1 VTENKALKRDVRRR
15 MAKTGERYTTARKH
29 VAAPD
34 LPRTADPGMTDET
47 IRRGSGRSWA
57 EWFAILDAWGG
68 RERTHR
74 DIARHVA
81 ESYGV
86 SGWWAQT
93 VTVGYERAR
102 GLRAPNQRPDG
113 FTVSVSKTYPV
124 AADDLSAMFTDA
136 RKRRRWLEP
145 GALRLRTSQ
154 PGRTARFD
162 AADGVTRV
170 NAWFT
175 AKGTAKSS
183 VALQIERLTDAKAV
197 ERARAS
203 WRERLARL
211 GADLAAR

>member
-15 MAKTGERYTTARKH
+15 MAKTGERYTAARRH

-34 LPRTADPGMTDET
+34 GDRVADPGMSDES
-47 IRRGSGRSWA
+47 ILRGSGRSWD
-57 EWFAILDAWGG
+57 EWFSLLDAWGG
-68 RERTHR
+68 RTRTHR

-81 ESYGV
+81 QAHGV

-113 FTVSVSKTYPV
+113 FTVSVSKTFPV
-124 AADDLSAMFTDA
+124 SAGDLHAMFTDG

-145 GALRLRTSQ
+145 GTLRVRTSQ

-162 AADGVTRV
+162 GEDGATRV

-175 AKGTAKSS
+175 AKGPAKSS
-183 VALQIERLTDAKAV
+183 VALQIERLADPKAV
-197 ERARAS
+197 ERARAD
-203 WRERLARL
+203 WRARLAKL
-211 GADLAAR
+211 GAELATR